1 MAIHYFCKLA
11 FYSRL
16 KLYFPFTKFY
26 MMLFA
31 HAHIYYVLQLLKC
44 NKNIRGATLDFLLH
58 ISAHI
63 LVIIGFRHPD
73 QIAKVCTLTCFYTL
87 VALNSNFKTLIDGVI
102 LAKQASSSESNQ
114 TLY

>member
-1 MAIHYFCKLA
+1 
-11 FYSRL
+11 
-16 KLYFPFTKFY
+16 
-26 MMLFA
+26 MMEKHKEDMTAGSVHSWMNEF
-31 HAHIYYVLQLLKC
+31 HVSFK
-44 NKNIRGATLDFLLH
+44 RGATLDFLLH